1 MRHVVAIGFSYLAL
15 GPANTPECFARCVAL
30 DTRTD
35 WTDTHIPRTERPVRF
50 HVATSRFVGATHPTR
65 WAYIA

>member
-1 MRHVVAIGFSYLAL
+1 MQSAIAYHLTTCPQFVTFTGRNA
-15 GPANTPECFARCVAL
+15 
-30 DTRTD
+30 D